1 MSEFD
6 LFLADCPARTT
17 LSLVGDTW
25 SVIVITGL
33 GDGPARYGSLQTR
46 IGGISNKMLSQVL
59 RKLQNNGLVTRTALA
74 TAPPG
79 AEYELTEL
87 GQSLLEP
94 VRALSRWAEEHTDAV
109 LEAQDAAMGLGAD
122 ESEGTVGNQ

>member
-17 LSLVGDTW
+17 LSLIGDAW
-25 SVIVITGL
+25 SVIVISGL
-33 GDGPARYGSLQTR
+33 GDGPTRYGSLQTR

-59 RKLQNNGLVTRTALA
+59 RKLQSNGLVVRTALA

-87 GQSLLEP
+87 GRSLLEP
-94 VRALSRWAEEHTDAV
+94 VRALSRWAEEHTDEV
-109 LEAQDAAMGLGAD
+109 LEAQEARSEREAD
-122 ESEGTVGNQ
+122 QS